1 MYLYGGIKMGKLKD
15 YTIQEI
21 KNFTIDNLKEDKS
34 CIKRSRT
41 VYYLNGVVGKERVPY
56 HEKGQVFNDILV
68 DVTVRNWYEVSEYK
82 YKEYL
87 KYKNKKPISNK
98 FNPKEFEEVTDNK
111 KETLNFSGSIVEDLL
126 FFEQQIVEFPTEKV
140 YSDLIKVKEQL
151 LSLAEEYPEEFYE
164 LDEYSGLGF
173 AKEKALQF
181 ELLIKELKLEI
192 EKLKETKKTFKANQV
207 EINRQKKIDEL
218 LLKKQKIEDELK
230 ELLGE

>member
-1 MYLYGGIKMGKLKD
+1 MGELKMGKLKD
-15 YTIQEI
+15 YTIQEV
-21 KNFTIDNLKEDKS
+21 KNFTVDNLKEEKS

-56 HEKGQVFNDILV
+56 HEKDQVFNDILV
-68 DVTVRNWYEVSEYK
+68 DVTVRNWYVVSEYK

-87 KYKNKKPISNK
+87 KYKNKKAISKK
-98 FNPKEFEEVTDNK
+98 FNPKEFEEVTAHK
-111 KETLNFSGSIVEDLL
+111 KETMNFSGSIGEDLL
-126 FFEQQIVEFPTEKV
+126 FFEQQLVEFPTEKV

-218 LLKKQKIEDELK
+218 LLKKQKIDDELK

>member
-41 VYYLNGVVGKERVPY
+41 AYYLNGVVGKERVPY

-111 KETLNFSGSIVEDLL
+111 KETLNFSGSIGEDLL
-126 FFEQQIVEFPTEKV
+126 FFEKQLVEFPTEKV
-140 YSDLIKVKEQL
+140 YSDLIKAKEQL

-192 EKLKETKKTFKANQV
+192 EKLKETKETFKANQV

>member
-1 MYLYGGIKMGKLKD
+1 MGELKMGKLKD

-21 KNFTIDNLKEDKS
+21 KNFTVDNLKEEKS

-56 HEKGQVFNDILV
+56 HEKDQVFNDILV
-68 DVTVRNWYEVSEYK
+68 DVTVRNWYVVSEYK

-87 KYKNKKPISNK
+87 KYKNKKAISKK
-98 FNPKEFEEVTDNK
+98 FNPKEFEEVTAHK
-111 KETLNFSGSIVEDLL
+111 KETMNFSGSIGEDLL
-126 FFEQQIVEFPTEKV
+126 FFEQQLVEFPTEKV

-218 LLKKQKIEDELK
+218 LLKKQKIDDELK